1 MRRALLPLLLLC
13 ATPALAAE
21 HVVTQSY
28 RQFSVGG
35 AKAET
40 LAVKSGDTLAFRND
54 DRFAHNV
61 FSRTAGQE
69 FDLGTM
75 RPGASGERRF
85 DKPGTVEVE
94 CALHPQMK
102 FKVEIKP

>member
-1 MRRALLPLLLLC
+1 MMRALFLIPLLC
-13 ATPALAAE
+13 SSAALAAE
-21 HVVTQSY
+21 HVVTQNN

-40 LAVKSGDTLAFRND
+40 LTVKPGDTLSFRND

-61 FSRTAGQE
+61 FSRTLGQE

-75 RPGASGERRF
+75 RPGGSGQHGF

-102 FKVEIKP
+102 FKVEVKP